1 MNQKLV
7 LEITLQPSSS
17 ASSPVLVIL
26 LDEAG
31 KATPPPAEEVTC
43 LVVRVV
49 RPGPVITEVAAELIV
64 STGLVTRHQTGH

>member
-1 MNQKLV
+1 MIA
-7 LEITLQPSSS
+7 LEQF

-26 LDEAG
+26 LDEAEQ
-31 KATPPPAEEVTC
+31 AAASEAEEVTV

-49 RPGPVITEVAAELIV
+49 RLGPVITVVAAVLIV